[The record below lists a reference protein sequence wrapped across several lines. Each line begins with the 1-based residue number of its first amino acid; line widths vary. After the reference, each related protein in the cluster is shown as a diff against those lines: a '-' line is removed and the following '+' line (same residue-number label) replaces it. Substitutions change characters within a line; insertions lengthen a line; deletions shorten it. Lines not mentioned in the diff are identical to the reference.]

1 MRALSTDVPA
11 VSAAVRILER
21 LAKAWPEMVTPGTLV
36 SELKLN
42 RSTCYNIVGTL
53 QQAGWVSGREGRPG
67 WTLGPR
73 LLTITGVPDN
83 VRLHVAQEEIEAL
96 SDELKFVVFLSACQP
111 GGVHHVLAVAERSSG
126 IRVTVSMGDSFPFS
140 SPALMHASLAWM
152 APDEADRLLDTEQV
166 IAFTAKTVTDRE
178 ELHKAF
184 AKVRSVGYAESIQQF
199 NMAQSGVAA
208 PVFDSHGTVKY
219 AVCALAFSSE
229 LYDTNVAAA
238 GNATRRCAEAITLR
252 TGGTLPDGYP
262 FPVTLQG

>member
-21 LAKAWPEMVTPGTLV
+21 LAQAWPDMVTPGTLV
-36 SELKLN
+36 SELGLN

-83 VRLHVAQEEIEAL
+83 VRLDVAQEEIEAL
-96 SDELKFVVFLSACQP
+96 SAELKFVVFLTACQR
-111 GGVHHVLAVAERSSG
+111 GAGHHVLAVAERNSG
-126 IRVTVSMGDSFPFS
+126 VRVTVSVGDTFAFS
-140 SPALMHASLAWM
+140 APALMHASLAWT
-152 APDEADRLLDTEQV
+152 APDEADQILDAEQV
-166 IAFTAKTVTDRE
+166 IAFTVKTVTDRE
-178 ELHKAF
+178 GLRKAF
-184 AKVRSVGYAESIQQF
+184 AKVRSVGYADSVQQF

-208 PVFDSHGTVKY
+208 PVFDSRGAVRY
-219 AVCALAFSSE
+219 AVCSLAFFSE
-229 LYDTNVAAA
+229 LDDTNLAAA
-238 GNATRRCAEAITLR
+238 GNAVRRCAEAITLR

-262 FPVTLQG
+262 FAATLQR